1 MISST
6 DVKLPHPLNEG
17 EGLTNG
23 EFSEIIVASNAA
35 TPNDLTPLRDREKA
49 NGNDNEEG
57 KTVETQHPIIVN
69 ISDALSEREKVKY
82 TVQTK
87 TNAPEFA
94 RAEMSVV
101 REHDEFIWLHNCLE
115 DNEEYA
121 GFIIP
126 PAPPR
131 PDFDASREKLQ
142 KLGEGEA
149 TMTKEEFVKMKQ
161 ELEQEYLATFKKT
174 VALHEKFLI
183 RLAAHPVFQKDQ
195 NFRVFLEYENDLSVR
210 SRNKKEIVG
219 SIFKRFTQT
228 ADEVFL
234 SGQKDVDDFFEHEK
248 NYLVEYHTHIKEATA
263 RADKVCRS
271 RQTVADTY
279 ARISHGLEKFGQLE
293 AASGE
298 KEFGQFLGKVTT
310 SFEKLK
316 KAEARVGTD
325 EELKEVDTLRYFLGE
340 TQAAKNLL
348 YRRTRCLANYETAN
362 KNLERCRAR
371 NRDIPK
377 AENEQAEACKKFEM
391 ISKLAKTELTELK
404 KERIASFKK
413 NLSELADLEVKQS
426 KAKIVILQSAI
437 ATLNEMIGAQN
448 N

>member
-1 MISST
+1 MLSST
-6 DVKLPHPLNEG
+6 NVKISHPLNNG
-17 EGLTNG
+17 EGMSNG
-23 EFSEIIVASNAA
+23 EFSEIIGGSNERASDDLSTLTSGENEHDAHAKKTA
-35 TPNDLTPLRDREKA
+35 TQTYSL
-49 NGNDNEEG
+49 
-57 KTVETQHPIIVN
+57 VVN
-69 ISDALSEREKVKY
+69 ITDALSEREKVKY
-82 TVQTK
+82 TVQAKTNSPEFTK
-87 TNAPEFA
+87 T
-94 RAEMSVV
+94 EMSVV

-115 DNEEYA
+115 DNEDYA

-142 KLGEGEA
+142 KLGEGES
-149 TMTKEEFVKMKQ
+149 TMTKDEFLKIKQ

-174 VALHEKFLI
+174 VALHEMFLC
-183 RLAAHPVFQKDQ
+183 RLASHLVFQKDQ
-195 NFRVFLEYENDLSVR
+195 NFRVFLEYENELSVR
-210 SRNKKEIVG
+210 SRNKKELVG

-234 SGQKDVDDFFEHEK
+234 SGQKDIDDFFEHEK

-263 RADKVCRS
+263 RADKVCRI
-271 RQTVADTY
+271 RQNVADTY
-279 ARISHGLEKFGQLE
+279 ARISHGLEKLGQLE

-298 KEFGQFLGKVTT
+298 KEFGQFLGKVTA

-325 EELKEVDTLRYFLGE
+325 EELKEVDTLRYFLWE

-348 YRRTRCLANYETAN
+348 YRRTRCLANYEAAN
-362 KNLERCRAR
+362 KNLERSRAR

-377 AENEQAEACKKFEM
+377 AESEQAESCKKFED
-391 ISKLAKTELTELK
+391 ISKLARRELVNLNNT
-404 KERIASFKK
+404 RIAAFKK
-413 NLSELADLEVKQS
+413 SLSELAELEVKQS
-426 KAKIVILQSAI
+426 KAKIAILQSSI
-437 ATLNEMIGAQN
+437 AALTVMPEQN